1 MMNGFMHTLESYA
14 LPFTGGRM
22 GASALVKLSL
32 RRAGPGGERGDFLGT
47 VGILLA
53 VVVVVVVVLLV
64 VSMVLLT

>member
-53 VVVVVVVVLLV
+53 VLLVVVVLLAV
-64 VSMVLLT
+64 LMVLLT

>member
-1 MMNGFMHTLESYA
+1 MNGFMHTLESYA

-32 RRAGPGGERGDFLGT
+32 RRAGPGGEGSDSLGT

-53 VVVVVVVVLLV
+53 VLVLV
-64 VSMVLLT
+64 VAVSVYPIPVAP